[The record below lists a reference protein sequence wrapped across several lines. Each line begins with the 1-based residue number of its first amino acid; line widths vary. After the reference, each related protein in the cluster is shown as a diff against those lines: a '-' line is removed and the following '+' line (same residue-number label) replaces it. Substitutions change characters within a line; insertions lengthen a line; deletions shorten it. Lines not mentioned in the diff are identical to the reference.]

1 MKQLVY
7 NGKDYDKIELYSLEI
22 EKKTFGYS
30 LTSYVQIKKRI
41 EPLKVE
47 FFSDWKEV
55 ISYIENWVLE

>member
-55 ISYIENWVLE
+55 ISYIENWILE

>member
-7 NGKDYDKIELYSLEI
+7 NGSDYDKVELHSLEI

-47 FFSDWKEV
+47 FFSDWIEV
-55 ISYIENWVLE
+55 MSYLEGWILE

>member
-7 NGKDYDKIELYSLEI
+7 NGSDYDKVELYSLEI

-30 LTSYVQIKKRI
+30 ITTYVQIVKRI